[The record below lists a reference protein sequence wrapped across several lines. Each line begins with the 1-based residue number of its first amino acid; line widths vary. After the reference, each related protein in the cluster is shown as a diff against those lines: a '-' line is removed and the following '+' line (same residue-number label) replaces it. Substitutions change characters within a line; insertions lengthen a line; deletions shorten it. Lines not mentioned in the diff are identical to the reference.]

1 MKYLICAICA
11 IIISLAFGIHKCEH
25 VFTEVEQAAIK
36 VEQPAAIG
44 GQGYYSYS
52 RPTGL
57 HEGKDLICVKCFYKQ
72 KQIIDYGKPQL
83 QGFSFTQIGI
93 GDNPCDSLH
102 VFGAILSIKGDSSYR
117 VKYKAQPYG
126 AELMRD

>member
-44 GQGYYSYS
+44 GQGYFHYS
-52 RPTGL
+52 RPIGL
-57 HEGKDLICVKCFYKQ
+57 HEGKELICVKCFYKQ
-72 KQIIDYGKPQL
+72 KQVLDYGKMEIVGPT
-83 QGFSFTQIGI
+83 FTSSPS
-93 GDNPCDSLH
+93 DTCM
-102 VFGAILSIKGDSSYR
+102 FIKGDKL
-117 VKYKAQPYG
+117 VFDTAGIILK
-126 AELMRD
+126 